1 LGFHYESDRHN
12 NYQMNTT
19 TPTVEPT
26 PFDDGALYDLFLGDI
41 ELGLSFYT
49 GLAKAANGPVL
60 DIACGTGRILLPC
73 LQAGVEIE
81 GLDLF
86 AGMLTRL
93 REKASAL
100 GLKPVLHQADMSSFG
115 LSRRYALII
124 IPFNAF
130 AHNLTTDTQLSC
142 LRTCREHLQPGGL
155 LAFDGAFPGNYWIG
169 AETGSRVLEA
179 EISHPETG
187 LPVRMWDT
195 RTFDRVQ
202 QLQYSY
208 NEIEMLDANGK
219 IMATHPSKTTVR
231 WTYKP
236 EMELLLRGSG
246 LARWEILG
254 DFEGK
259 PLEQETDAMIV
270 KAWAN
275 H

>member
-1 LGFHYESDRHN
+1 
-12 NYQMNTT
+12 
-19 TPTVEPT
+19 
-26 PFDDGALYDLFLGDI
+26 
-41 ELGLSFYT
+41 
-49 GLAKAANGPVL
+49 
-60 DIACGTGRILLPC
+60 
-73 LQAGVEIE
+73 
-81 GLDLF
+81 
-86 AGMLTRL
+86 
-93 REKASAL
+93 
-100 GLKPVLHQADMSSFG
+100 MSSFG

-155 LAFDGAFPGNYWIG
+155 LAFDGAFPGTIG
-169 AETGSRVLEA
+169 LARRLAAACWRRDFPSRN
-179 EISHPETG
+179 G
-187 LPVRMWDT
+187 LARAMWDT

-246 LARWEILG
+246 LARWEIWG
-254 DFEGK
+254 FRRK
-259 PLEQETDAMIV
+259 TLEQETDAMIV